1 MKKFKK
7 QPNVQKNSGRLF
19 LLKLE
24 YSRVLEN
31 NIYFESN
38 EVNNMQNFKQSTD
51 IISDI
56 PANYHIATTAELN
69 LINNKYKDTIVK
81 MITNKSP
88 P

>member
-1 MKKFKK
+1 
-7 QPNVQKNSGRLF
+7 
-19 LLKLE
+19 
-24 YSRVLEN
+24 
-31 NIYFESN
+31 
-38 EVNNMQNFKQSTD
+38 MQNFKQSTD
-51 IISDI
+51 ISSDI